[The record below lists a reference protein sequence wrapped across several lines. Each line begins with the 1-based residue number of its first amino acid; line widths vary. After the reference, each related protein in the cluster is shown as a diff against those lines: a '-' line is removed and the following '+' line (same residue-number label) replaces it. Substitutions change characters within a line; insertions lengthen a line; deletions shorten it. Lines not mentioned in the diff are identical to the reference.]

1 MTTNQN
7 IAAIFQNLAYALAI
21 EDEKANHFRIVAYE
35 NAARILRSLPEDLT
49 AMVKD
54 DELPKIPGIGKAMIE
69 KILNFIATGQ
79 IPAYEEILKTF
90 PESFFAILR
99 IPHIGPKT
107 AKLLFN
113 EYHVRS
119 LADLDALLQTDKLEH
134 HEGFGEKSLANL
146 REGFL
151 RLKKDTN
158 RKPIAS
164 VLARVEEIISYMKQC
179 PVLDQIAAAGSVRR
193 IEETIGDVDILATAE
208 DAKTVIKHFTKYP
221 NNKLVQAEG
230 PTKASLIL
238 EDDLQVDL
246 RVVPQHSFG
255 AALQYFT
262 GSKEHNVE
270 LRNIAKDQGLKL
282 NEYGIFQGE
291 ENIASK
297 TEEDVYK
304 TVGIHYVPPELRR
317 NNGEIEEAKEHD
329 FNWLVETADLDQ
341 CHATNVTRIAVEPQY
356 WEDYIHLKKLSDEAK
371 ASNNTLEL
379 TITNQIPPLNT
390 WLFFAREITPLC
402 ITSET
407 LPTSWQKTLLIG
419 YMRRAR
425 IHKTQISK

>member
-7 IAAIFQNLAYALAI
+7 IATIFQNLAYALAI
-21 EDEKANHFRIVAYE
+21 EDEKVNHFRIVAYE

-49 AMVKD
+49 TMAKD
-54 DELPKIPGIGKAMIE
+54 NELPKIPGIGKAMIE

-113 EYHVRS
+113 EYQVRS

-151 RLKKDTN
+151 RLKKDSN

-164 VLARVEEIISYMKQC
+164 VLARVEEIISYIRQC
-179 PVLDQIAAAGSVRR
+179 PALDQIAVAGSVRR

-208 DAKTVIKHFTKYP
+208 DAEAVIKHFTLYP

-230 PTKASLIL
+230 ETKASLIL

-262 GSKEHNVE
+262 GSKEHNVA
-270 LRNIAKDQGLKL
+270 LRNIAKEQGLKL
-282 NEYGIFQGE
+282 NEYGIFRGE
-291 ENIASK
+291 DNIASQ
-297 TEEDVYK
+297 TEQAVYEA
-304 TVGIHYVPPELRR
+304 VGIHYVPPELRR

-329 FNWLVETADLDQ
+329 FTWLVEITDIDQ
-341 CHATNVTRIAVEPQY
+341 NHAAKLPHIVIEPQH
-356 WEDYIHLKKLSDEAK
+356 WEDYITLKKLSDEAK
-371 ASNNTLEL
+371 KTNSTLEL
-379 TITNQIPPLNT
+379 NITNQIPPLNT
-390 WLFFAREITPLC
+390 WLFFGRETTPLY
-402 ITSET
+402 IS
-407 LPTSWQKTLLIG
+407 PIPSSWQKTLLIG

-425 IHKTQISK
+425 IHKTQLSK